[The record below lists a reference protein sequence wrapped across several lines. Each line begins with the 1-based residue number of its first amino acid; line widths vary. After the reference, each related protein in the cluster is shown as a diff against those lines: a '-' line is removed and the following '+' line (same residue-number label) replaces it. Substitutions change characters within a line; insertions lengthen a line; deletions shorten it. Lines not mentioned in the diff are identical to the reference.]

1 MKNKIKNILLYIKYQ
16 HKATSRSYVKYL
28 RKKGIMIGKDTN
40 FYSPWTISVD
50 IQRPWMIEIG
60 DNVHITSGCNILQH
74 GYDWAV
80 IQKLYG
86 DVLGSSGK
94 VKIGNNVFIGVKT
107 TILKGV
113 TIGDNVIIGANSLVN
128 KDLESNGVYAG
139 NPIRF
144 IMSINDYYEKRKVEQ
159 LDEAKEL
166 VKEYFN
172 KYNKVPEKELLR
184 EFYWLFQQR
193 EDQLIKEYDNVLKLN
208 GNYEESFNKFIN
220 TKPIFKDYEE
230 FVKFSLK

>member
-1 MKNKIKNILLYIKYQ
+1 MKKFIKDKISLIIYRHRSNSERYIKW
-16 HKATSRSYVKYL
+16 L
-28 RKKGIMIGKDTN
+28 RKNGVSVGENTH
-40 FYSPWTISVD
+40 FYSPWKINID
-50 IQRPWMIEIG
+50 MQRPWLINIG
-60 DNVHITSGCNILQH
+60 NNVHITAGVTILQH

-86 DVLGSSGK
+86 DVIGSSGK
-94 VKIGNNVFIGVKT
+94 VTIKDNVFIGTNT

-113 TIGDNVIIGANSLVN
+113 TIGENVIIGANSLVN
-128 KDLESNGVYAG
+128 KDLGSNGVYAG
-139 NPIRF
+139 NPAKY
-144 IMSINDYYEKRKVEQ
+144 IMSVSKYYEKRKNEQ

-184 EFYWLFQQR
+184 EFYWLFQSR
-193 EDQLIKEYDNVLKLN
+193 DKPLIQEYSDVLKLN

-220 TKPIFKDYEE
+220 MKPIFKGYED
-230 FVKFSLK
+230 FIQFCLK

>member
-1 MKNKIKNILLYIKYQ
+1 
-16 HKATSRSYVKYL
+16 
-28 RKKGIMIGKDTN
+28 
-40 FYSPWTISVD
+40 
-50 IQRPWMIEIG
+50 MIEIG